1 MSSCG
6 ESEVAMPTGQREP
19 TLLRGCATRRPV
31 ENVEH
36 NFIAAGEI
44 GEIYGQIPRSGVEDR
59 TELRPESLSDVVIG
73 VAP

>member
-1 MSSCG
+1 MSPRG
-6 ESEVAMPTGQREP
+6 ESEVAMTTGQREP
-19 TLLRGCATRRPV
+19 TLLRGRSTRRPV

-36 NFIAAGEI
+36 NFIAAGET
-44 GEIYGQIPRSGVEDR
+44 GEIYGQVPRSGVEDR